1 MRLRQKVGT
10 TSDMYSLFCWFTQL
24 AMQTNVINAFCCSHD
39 MAKTKRPHSN
49 CHLCFVNV
57 KRFSSK
63 CKGKIAYPNLDSARR
78 PASHDASMLVLLHL
92 HGSLESDPDEVEHSA
107 SNKSLQKAKLEP
119 GCNIY
124 SRRTSL
130 LLPQH

>member
-1 MRLRQKVGT
+1 MPFAVPMIRQKPK
-10 TSDMYSLFCWFTQL
+10 DHIQ
-24 AMQTNVINAFCCSHD
+24 D
-39 MAKTKRPHSN
+39 

-63 CKGKIAYPNLDSARR
+63 CRSKIAYPNLDSARR
-78 PASHDASMLVLLHL
+78 PVSHDALMLVSLRL
-92 HGSLESDPDEVEHSA
+92 HGSLESDPDEIEHSA
-107 SNKSLQKAKLEP
+107 SNKSLQKAKLGP

>member
-1 MRLRQKVGT
+1 MLFAVPMIWQKPK
-10 TSDMYSLFCWFTQL
+10 DHIQ
-24 AMQTNVINAFCCSHD
+24 D
-39 MAKTKRPHSN
+39 

-63 CKGKIAYPNLDSARR
+63 CKSKIAYPNLDSSRR
-78 PASHDASMLVLLHL
+78 PASHDASMFVSLRL

-107 SNKSLQKAKLEP
+107 SNKSLQKANLGP

-124 SRRTSL
+124 SRRISSP
-130 LLPQH
+130 LPQH

>member
-1 MRLRQKVGT
+1 MKLRQKVGT

-24 AMQTNVINAFCCSHD
+24 ATQPHVIDAFCCSHD
-39 MAKTKRPHSN
+39 MAKTKRPHSR
-49 CHLCFVNV
+49 LPFVLGNV

-63 CKGKIAYPNLDSARR
+63 CKSKIAYPNLDSARR
-78 PASHDASMLVLLHL
+78 LISHDTSMLVSLRL

-107 SNKSLQKAKLEP
+107 SNKSLQKANLGP

-124 SRRTSL
+124 TRRTSL